1 VSLVVILGKQSVSS
15 AVSMASSNGH
25 FPTTLPILDG
35 KNFDKWC
42 AQMKVIFGYQD
53 VWEIIINGLENLSN
67 NATDTQKSAF
77 KELKKKDCKALFILH
92 QCVDAANFEKIAH
105 ATCAKDAWKILE
117 NSYEGAAKLKKVRL
131 QILRRQY
138 ELLQMEGNE
147 EVTKFFT
154 VCKH

>member
-1 VSLVVILGKQSVSS
+1 
-15 AVSMASSNGH
+15 
-25 FPTTLPILDG
+25 
-35 KNFDKWC
+35 
-42 AQMKVIFGYQD
+42 
-53 VWEIIINGLENLSN
+53 
-67 NATDTQKSAF
+67 
-77 KELKKKDCKALFILH
+77 
-92 QCVDAANFEKIAH
+92 VDAANFEKIAH